1 MSRLIEREH
10 RGEGAPQG
18 RDDGPMLPSRLSPI
32 DLVHLARQT
41 AGDRALEAE
50 VLGLLVIQIE
60 RARPAILAADPEERR
75 RLAHALKGAAR
86 NLGAFGL
93 ADAAEALEHEPGAA
107 AVIDGLLSEL
117 DRTGRFAKD
126 LSTG

>member
-1 MSRLIEREH
+1 MARPIERQPE
-10 RGEGAPQG
+10 GDGAPQARSG
-18 RDDGPMLPSRLSPI
+18 GPQLPSRRSPI

-41 AGDRALEAE
+41 AGDRALEVE

-86 NLGAFGL
+86 NLGAFRL
-93 ADAAEALEHEPGAA
+93 AAAAEELEREPNGTAVVDALMT
-107 AVIDGLLSEL
+107 EL
-117 DRTGRFAKD
+117 ERTGRFARD
-126 LSTG
+126 ISAA

>member
-10 RGEGAPQG
+10 EGKSAPQG
-18 RDDGPMLPSRLSPI
+18 RADGPLLPSRRSPI

-50 VLGLLVIQIE
+50 VLGLLVIQID

-75 RLAHALKGAAR
+75 RLTHALKGAAR
-86 NLGAFGL
+86 NLGAFRL
-93 ADAAEALEHEPGAA
+93 ADAAAALERDPGDTAL
-107 AVIDGLLSEL
+107 IEDLLAEF
-117 DRTGRFAKD
+117 DRTGGFAKD
-126 LSTG
+126 LSGG